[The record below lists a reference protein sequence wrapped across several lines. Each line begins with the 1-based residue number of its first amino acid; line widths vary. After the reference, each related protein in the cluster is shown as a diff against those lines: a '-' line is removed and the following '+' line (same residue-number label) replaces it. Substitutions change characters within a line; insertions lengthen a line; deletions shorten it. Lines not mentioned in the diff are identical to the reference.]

1 LHGWKIFIFLE
12 QICIYTPKQG
22 IIEDVDDQ
30 AETIIRLSS
39 WDQQIK
45 IHKMLRLVSFFT
57 IIIGFLF
64 FSLWQPF
71 LATGRPTPLPSKFKS
86 YTSLTTSQAESPAC
100 LLYPMTTRRSIIEA
114 ATVGQKIDILAGK
127 GMPFRPM
134 QPTSAAGPWPAMS
147 SVGPSPAL
155 ALSKGPTA

>member
-71 LATGRPTPLPSKFKS
+71 LAAGRPIPPPSKFKNH
-86 YTSLTTSQAESPAC
+86 TLLTISLSRTFSVQA
-100 LLYPMTTRRSIIEA
+100 
-114 ATVGQKIDILAGK
+114 GQPITNSDYGVSANGNI
-127 GMPFRPM
+127 
-134 QPTSAAGPWPAMS
+134 SAAGETLVVTFIEAETNPPVPIYLPVLLKA
-147 SVGPSPAL
+147 SP
-155 ALSKGPTA
+155 LSLK